1 MIHSHIQSFKSGT
14 KDKEVQV
21 PGFLS
26 PSITC
31 LQLLAHVSSDIR
43 DVLCSDEHFLTNMI
57 KCMLRCTC
65 NYTYTC
71 TCTTCIYQLIK
82 IQKNE

>member
-21 PGFLS
+21 PGFLA

-31 LQLLAHVSSDIR
+31 LQLLAHVSCDIR
-43 DVLCSDEHFLTNMI
+43 DVLCNDEHFLTNMI
-57 KCMLRCTC
+57 KSMLRC

-71 TCTTCIYQLIK
+71 TCTCIYQLIK